1 MQGRSY
7 FDQELFE
14 FLSDLKANNN
24 RVWFQAN
31 KPRYEREVKGPILRF
46 IADFGYHLST
56 ISKHFSADPRPN
68 GGSMFRIY
76 RDTRFSHDKSPYK
89 TAAAAHFPHN
99 SCGKD
104 VHAPGFYLHLEPGEC
119 LGGGGLWHPD
129 GPSLKMV
136 RDRIANQTKEWK
148 EVLSTGII
156 IEGDA
161 LMRPPQGYSPEHAFI
176 SDIKRKDFYSM
187 KTISESDVCSPDFM
201 ERYLDACRTATPL
214 VTFLTKAVGLPW

>member
-1 MQGRSY
+1 MKGRSY
-7 FDQELFE
+7 FNPELFE
-14 FLSDLKANNN
+14 FLRDLKANNN

-31 KPRYEREVKGPILRF
+31 KSRYEREVKGPMLRF
-46 IADFGYHLST
+46 ISDFGAGLSN
-56 ISKHFSADPRPN
+56 ISKHFSADPRPM

-99 SCGKD
+99 NCGKD

-148 EVLSTGII
+148 RVVSTGII

-161 LMRPPQGYSPEHAFI
+161 LMRSPQGYSPEHPFI
-176 SDIKRKDFYSM
+176 SDIKRKDFYTM
-187 KTISESDVCSPDFM
+187 KTISDSDVCSPDFM
-201 ERYLDACRTATPL
+201 ELYLDACKAAAPL